1 MCLSEKE
8 LNKEYVI
15 IQYTYIYI
23 QCIYI
28 YVITDKLNSEHSSQA
43 TYEDILL
50 VLGLGQSP
58 FRAL

>member
-1 MCLSEKE
+1 M
-8 LNKEYVI
+8 Y
-15 IQYTYIYI
+15 
-23 QCIYI
+23 IYI